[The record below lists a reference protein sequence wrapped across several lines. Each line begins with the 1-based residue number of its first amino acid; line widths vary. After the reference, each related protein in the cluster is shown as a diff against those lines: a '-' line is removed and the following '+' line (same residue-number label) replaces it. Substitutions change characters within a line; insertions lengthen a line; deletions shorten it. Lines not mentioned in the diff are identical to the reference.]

1 MLESTGMIQQAFDKF
16 GKNSFQHAIFY
27 SNENCLRFEL
37 SEGAKH
43 DSHISMFTTA
53 LERSTEVIETV
64 FEKNNELSICISF
77 AGDSFLSNLSQFREL
92 HQLGIKFPKARY
104 IHSEWDEDE
113 EWHRNYVFF
122 KIAKTEL
129 HKLLFGKL
137 ANELGIRPSY
147 WVDVYI
153 FDIELGVLAH
163 PYDDRGMDLV
173 GSNKFMLSRIYKQF
187 YSWLLKYDIGIMK
200 QWFGAL

>member
-1 MLESTGMIQQAFDKF
+1 MIQQAFEKF

-37 SEGAKH
+37 SEGAKY

-64 FEKNNELSICISF
+64 FQKSDELSICISF
-77 AGDSFLSNLSQFREL
+77 AGDSFVSNLSQFREL
-92 HQLGIKFPKARY
+92 SDLGVKLPKTRH
-104 IHSEWDEDE
+104 IFSEWNEEE
-113 EWHRNYVFF
+113 EWYQNYVFF
-122 KIAKTEL
+122 NISKTEL
-129 HKLLFGKL
+129 HKFLFGKM

-147 WVDVYI
+147 WFDVYI
-153 FDIELGVLAH
+153 FDLGLGVLAH

-173 GSNKFMLSRIYKQF
+173 GSNKPMLSRVYKQF
-187 YSWLLKYDIGIMK
+187 NSWLLEYDMGVMK